1 MGRRFIAERVKPI
14 GASGIRRVF
23 ELGASLDDPID
34 LSIGQPDFP
43 VPDNIKNAMCRAIQ
57 GDRNGYTQSRG
68 LPALRER
75 IARELKS
82 EFDWEPDLFVT
93 NGVSGGLYLAL
104 LTCVNPGDEVLMGD
118 PYFVAYRQ
126 LVNLVGGVP
135 VPVNLY
141 DDFHVHPERF
151 EAAITEKTKLM
162 ILCSP
167 GNPTGVVY
175 REEEVRALAELAQRH
190 NILVIS
196 DEIYDKL
203 CYDGPSPSPVPFAR
217 ENTLLLRG
225 FGKSYALTG
234 HRLGYA
240 AGPDEVIAQMA
251 KIQQFIYVCAPQPS
265 QFGALE
271 AMDTDV
277 SSHVSDYRAKRDL
290 VCKELDGTFEF
301 VRPSGGFYVF
311 PKVPKTFSSASAFV
325 DEAISRNVL
334 IIPGCAFSERDTHF
348 RISYAAPDEKIREGC
363 AILRELA
370 G

>member
-1 MGRRFIAERVKPI
+1 MPGFEVFGDEERQAINDIFDANGGVLFAHAFDSMRN
-14 GASGIRRVF
+14 GVYRVREYEEAF
-23 ELGASLDDPID
+23 G
-34 LSIGQPDFP
+34 
-43 VPDNIKNAMCRAIQ
+43 RAIGVPYAQ
-57 GDRNGYTQSRG
+57 AVSSGSAAVLT
-68 LPALRER
+68 ALR
-75 IARELKS
+75 A
-82 EFDWEPDLFVT
+82 V
-93 NGVSGGLYLAL
+93 GVG
-104 LTCVNPGDEVLMGD
+104 PGDEVITQSHT
-118 PYFVAYRQ
+118 FVATVEAI
-126 LVNLVGGVP
+126 LLAGAVP
-135 VPVNLY
+135 VVVDIDKTLNMSPQA
-141 DDFHVHPERF
+141 F

-251 KIQQFIYVCAPQPS
+251 KIQQFVYVCAPQPS

-277 SSHVSDYRAKRDL
+277 SSHVADYRAKRDL

-311 PKVPKTFSSASAFV
+311 PKIPKTFSSASAFV

-363 AILRELA
+363 AVLRELA